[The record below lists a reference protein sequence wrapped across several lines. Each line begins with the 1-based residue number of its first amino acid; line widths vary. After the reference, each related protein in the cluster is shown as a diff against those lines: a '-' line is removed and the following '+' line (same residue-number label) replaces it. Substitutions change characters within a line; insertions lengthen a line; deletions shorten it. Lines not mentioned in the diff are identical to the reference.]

1 MSAPVAVRASS
12 YRVIFD
18 GQSLNWSPAKPNNY
32 PTKLLSGRGLN
43 SANVAISGFAWVQL
57 KNLINDRMAH
67 HLLRAPITIVIGV
80 GGTTDYALNRTGA
93 QVYADE
99 VSWANSVR
107 AAGADYII
115 QTTTTPST
123 VFSGAQD
130 SNRIN
135 GNLLVMADASN
146 AFDYSVDLAGDP
158 RLSNPIDTTYYNPDG
173 THPNNA
179 GAQVIADLI
188 APALDSILS
197 L

>member
-1 MSAPVAVRASS
+1 
-12 YRVIFD
+12 
-18 GQSLNWSPAKPNNY
+18 
-32 PTKLLSGRGLN
+32 
-43 SANVAISGFAWVQL
+43 
-57 KNLINDRMAH
+57 MAH
-67 HLLRAPITIVIGV
+67 HLVRAQITIVIGV

-123 VFSGAQD
+123 TFTAPQD
-130 SNRIN
+130 TNRIN
-135 GNLLVMADASN
+135 GNILVMADASN
-146 AFDYSVDLAGDP
+146 AFDYSIDLAGDP

-173 THPNNA
+173 THPNSA

-188 APALDSILS
+188 APALDAILA